1 MSFKDLIGVR
11 PPYFALRAIELR
23 QPGFVQAAVRPEHP
37 MGHEVGAL
45 AAAEAGRHLAILG
58 ACACSSIREPVGRHY
73 YLAHRARLVQHQK
86 RVAGDESRFE
96 GVARST
102 TRTGHEAT
110 ASAALH
116 ATRSGEL
123 LFELDI
129 SYKVLSQPAFQRIYA
144 AHRKD
149 LRAMQ
154 RDSVTAS
161 DEPELNRRRNPYLKA
176 LPLEITR
183 RAPQSVRA
191 LLPEVSPQL
200 CAGHFPFYPA
210 LPVAMLMHSLVTLSG
225 EALRVRWGDAARY
238 RVMAADVSAD
248 RLVFAGERVQFEAT
262 YQRSAVGRE
271 HYQAT
276 ATLADGTAIGRMALE
291 LEPIGDSLN
300 TPLTAAP
307 DLRLSRAKPSVG
319 TT

>member
-1 MSFKDLIGVR
+1 MLFKDLIDVR
-11 PPYFALRAIELR
+11 PPYFALQAIELR

-58 ACACSSIREPVGRHY
+58 ACACSSIRLPVGRHY
-73 YLAHRARLVQHQK
+73 YLAHRARIVQHQQ
-86 RVAGDESRFE
+86 RLAGAESRFE

-102 TRTGHEAT
+102 TRTGREAT

-116 ATRSGEL
+116 ATGSGEL

-129 SYKVLSQPAFQRIYA
+129 SYKVLSQPAFQRIFA

-149 LRAMQ
+149 LRALP
-154 RDSVTAS
+154 RDSAQS
-161 DEPELNRRRNPYLKA
+161 SAEQPLNRRRNPYLKA

-183 RAPQSVRA
+183 RAPQSVQA

-210 LPVAMLMHSLVTLSG
+210 LPVAVLMHSLASLSG

-238 RVMAADVSAD
+238 RVLAADVHAE
-248 RLVFAGERVQFEAT
+248 RLAFAGERLLFEAA
-262 YQRSAVGRE
+262 YQRSEQGRE
-271 HYQAT
+271 HYQAS
-276 ATLADGTAIGRMALE
+276 ATLEDGTAIGRMAIE
-291 LEPIGDSLN
+291 LEPIGDSFE
-300 TPLTAAP
+300 TQLTAAP
-307 DLRLSRAKPSVG
+307 D
-319 TT
+319 